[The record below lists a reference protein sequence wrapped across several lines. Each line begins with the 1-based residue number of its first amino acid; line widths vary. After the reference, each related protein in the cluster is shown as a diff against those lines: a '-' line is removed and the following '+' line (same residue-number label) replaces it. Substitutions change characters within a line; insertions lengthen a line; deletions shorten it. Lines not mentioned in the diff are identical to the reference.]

1 MYVYQPSLSIA
12 LYILVQKNL
21 EILTQV
27 NFTQVNSVGNNLERL
42 FNKTKYKFKIQQ
54 NNAVFTFQ

>member
-21 EILTQV
+21 EIFTQV
-27 NFTQVNSVGNNLERL
+27 NFVGNNLERL
-42 FNKTKYKFKIQQ
+42 FNKAKYEFKIQQ
-54 NNAVFTFQ
+54 NNAIFTFQ